1 MLVRALTRE
10 DAQAFQS
17 LRLSALTLSPA
28 SFASSYEDEKHR
40 SPDDVIDRVI
50 QTENQAVFG
59 AFAEDQL
66 VGVVGV
72 RRDLFPQHR
81 HKAHVWGMYV
91 APGYRGAGVS
101 KMLMS
106 EAIGF
111 AKNMQGVTQVHLAV
125 AAANDVAIRLYRSLG
140 FEESGLAD
148 DTFDDDLCMCLRFTH
163 SG

>member
-10 DAQAFQS
+10 DAPSFQS
-17 LRLSALTLSPA
+17 LRLSALKLSP
-28 SFASSYEDEKHR
+28 SLFASSYEDEKHR
-40 SPDDVIDRVI
+40 SPDDVIDRVM
-50 QTENQAVFG
+50 QTENQAVIG
-59 AFAEDQL
+59 AFTEDQL
-66 VGVVGV
+66 IGIVGV

-101 KMLMS
+101 RMLMS

-111 AKNMQGVTQVHLAV
+111 AKNMRDVTQVHLAV
-125 AAANDVAIRLYRSLG
+125 ASANDIAIRLYRSLG
-140 FEESGLAD
+140 FEESGIAD
-148 DTFDDDLCMCLRFTH
+148 DAFDDDLCMCLRFTR

>member
-1 MLVRALTRE
+1 MLVRALTPE
-10 DAQAFQS
+10 DAQSFQS
-17 LRLSALTLSPA
+17 LRLSALKQSPS

-40 SPDDVIDRVI
+40 SPDEVIDRVM
-50 QTENQAVFG
+50 QTENQAVIG
-59 AFAEDQL
+59 AFAEDRL
-66 VGVVGV
+66 IGIVGV
-72 RRDLFPQHR
+72 RRDLFAQHR

-101 KMLMS
+101 RTLMS
-106 EAIGF
+106 HAIGF

-125 AAANDVAIRLYRSLG
+125 AATNDIAIRLYRSLG

-148 DTFDDDLCMCLRFTH
+148 DTFDCDLCMCLRLTH